1 MSNFAHL
8 LHRTQHQHLLFPHQ
22 LIDAEAVTSFQL
34 RKPSADL
41 ARQQQLLQVVRD
53 IFVVAHVDHLL
64 VRDVVA
70 GAVQASRRAR
80 RLVARGG
87 LQSLGELQQLL
98 WLDVRVRQQMGLQV
112 GSLVETSLTNWATV
126 RRLFVVEN
134 FMNWE

>member
-1 MSNFAHL
+1 MSNFAHP

-70 GAVQASRRAR
+70 GAVQPPRRAGGLVAGR
-80 RLVARGG
+80 RL
-87 LQSLGELQQLL
+87 QSFRQFQKLL
-98 WLDVRVRQQMGLQV
+98 WLDVSVSQQM
-112 GSLVETSLTNWATV
+112 
-126 RRLFVVEN
+126 RF
-134 FMNWE
+134 